1 VTTNTETPA
10 APTPIKRFA
19 LCPGND
25 MQVCASCSRNV
36 DNHDRVSSDQPMLT
50 PTLAER
56 GRCGD
61 WRA

>member
-1 VTTNTETPA
+1 
-10 APTPIKRFA
+10 
-19 LCPGND
+19 